1 MAKGCSSGKKMS
13 MKEWEKSPMDKKMD
27 KKLKAKGVKEGSKK
41 DVEMDKKGLKAYNKK
56 MGK

>member
-1 MAKGCSSGKKMS
+1 MMKGKKMS

-41 DVEMDKKGLKAYNKK
+41 DVAMDKKALKAYNAKK
-56 MGK
+56 GK